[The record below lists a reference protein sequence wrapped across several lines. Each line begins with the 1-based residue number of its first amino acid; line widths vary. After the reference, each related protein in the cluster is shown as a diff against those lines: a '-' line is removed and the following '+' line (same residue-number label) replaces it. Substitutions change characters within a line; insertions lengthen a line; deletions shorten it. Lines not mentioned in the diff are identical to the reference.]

1 MNDISH
7 PTDPASVD
15 SLHEPPPRKLRSSR
29 LISFLLVVVCLALL
43 GGLGWYFAHRNAQQ
57 TPTNGFG
64 GRGGRPGATVAFA
77 AATIADIP
85 IRMEALGTVT
95 PIAAA
100 TVRPQVSGVLTQIQY
115 TEGQVIEKGKPLAQI
130 DPRPFHIAL
139 DQAVAQQAR
148 DEAELEN
155 ARVIL
160 ERNRTLLSQDS
171 IAQQDVDTQ
180 AATVK
185 QLQGTVEAD
194 RAAAATARLNLDYS
208 TVSAPIRGRVGLR
221 PVDVGNYVTT
231 SDTSGIATITQVTP
245 IDVVFTLPADSVT
258 AIQQRVATGAVL
270 PTTVLDRTRTKNL
283 GAGTFL
289 TLDNQIDTQTGT
301 VRAKARF
308 ENTDG
313 VLFPNEFVNVQ
324 LQVDTVLHAVVVP
337 ANSIQHG
344 PQGDFVFVVAE
355 DNTAHIRPVKVG
367 TAVDDRVAIS
377 SGLKEGERV
386 VTEGG
391 DRLTDGSVVKL
402 PTQVPEAGPQG
413 FQRRNKGQG
422 QGQGQ
427 GKWQGQGQN
436 QGQEPGQGQDQGQ
449 RRKRR
454 QPAGAD
460 SG

>member
-1 MNDISH
+1 MNDIAH
-7 PTDPASVD
+7 PADPASVD
-15 SLHEPPPRKLRSSR
+15 SQRELSPRRVRSSR
-29 LISFLLVVVCLALL
+29 FISFLLVIACLAVL

-57 TPTNGFG
+57 PTNGFG
-64 GRGGRPGATVAFA
+64 GRGGRPGATVAFS
-77 AATIADIP
+77 AATVADIP

-95 PIAAA
+95 PIAMA
-100 TVRPQVSGVLTQIQY
+100 TVRAQVSGVLTQIQY

-130 DPRPFHIAL
+130 DPRPFRLAL

-185 QLQGTVEAD
+185 QLQGTVESD
-194 RAAAATARLNLDYS
+194 RAAVSTARLNLEYS
-208 TVSAPIRGRVGLR
+208 NVSAPISGRVGLR

-231 SDTSGIATITQVTP
+231 GDASGIATITQVTP

-258 AIQQRVATGAVL
+258 LIQQRVGTGAVL
-270 PTTVLDRTRTKNL
+270 PTAVLDRTRSKNL
-283 GAGTFL
+283 GAGKFL

-308 ENTDG
+308 ENADG

-324 LQVDTVLHAVVVP
+324 LQVDTVKHAVVVP
-337 ANSIQHG
+337 ANAIQHG
-344 PQGDFVFVVAE
+344 PQGDFVFVVAA
-355 DNTAHIRPVKVG
+355 DNTAHIRAVKVG
-367 TAVDDRVAIS
+367 PAVDDRIS
-377 SGLKEGERV
+377 ISDGLEDGERV

-402 PTQVPEAGPQG
+402 PGQPQQEPQG
-413 FQRRNKGQG
+413 SQRSRKGQYQG

-427 GKWQGQGQN
+427 AQGAADG
-436 QGQEPGQGQDQGQ
+436 QGQ
-449 RRKRR
+449 RRRHR
-454 QPAGAD
+454 QAGA
-460 SG
+460 GNE

>member
-7 PTDPASVD
+7 PTDPPSVD
-15 SLHEPPPRKLRSSR
+15 SLRETSPRKVRSSR
-29 LISFLLVVVCLALL
+29 LVSFLLVVVCLALL

-57 TPTNGFG
+57 APTNGFG

-77 AATIADIP
+77 AAKVEDIP
-85 IRMEALGTVT
+85 VRMEALGTVT
-95 PIAAA
+95 PLAVA
-100 TVRPQVSGVLTQIQY
+100 TVRAQVSGVLTQIRY
-115 TEGQVIEKGKPLAQI
+115 TEGQVVEKGKPLAQI
-130 DPRPFHIAL
+130 DPRPFRIAL

-194 RAAAATARLNLDYS
+194 RAAVATARLNLDYS
-208 TVSAPIRGRVGLR
+208 SVTAPISGRVGLR

-231 SDTSGIATITQVTP
+231 SDANGIATITQVTP

-258 AIQQRVATGAVL
+258 VIQRRASTGAVM

-283 GAGTFL
+283 GSGTFL

-308 ENTDG
+308 ANADG
-313 VLFPNEFVNVQ
+313 TLFPNEFVNVQ
-324 LQVDTVLHAVVVP
+324 LQVDTVKQAVVVP
-337 ANSIQHG
+337 SNAIQHG

-367 TAVDDRVAIS
+367 TSVEDRVAIS
-377 SGLKEGERV
+377 EGLKEGERV

-402 PTQVPEAGPQG
+402 PTQMPQAGSQG
-413 FQRRNKGQG
+413 SQRGKKTGPGDGQG
-422 QGQGQ
+422 
-427 GKWQGQGQN
+427 
-436 QGQEPGQGQDQGQ
+436 DSAGQ
-449 RRKRR
+449 RHKRR
-454 QPAGAD
+454 PSSAGA
-460 SG
+460 GNG

>member
-15 SLHEPPPRKLRSSR
+15 SLREPAPRKARSSR
-29 LISFLLVVVCLALL
+29 VISFLLVVACLAIL
-43 GGLGWYFAHRNAQQ
+43 GGLGWYFAHRNAEQP
-57 TPTNGFG
+57 PTNGFG

-77 AATIADIP
+77 AATVADIP

-95 PIAAA
+95 PIAMA
-100 TVRPQVSGVLTQIQY
+100 TVRAQVSGVLTQIHY
-115 TEGQVIEKGKPLAQI
+115 TEGQVIEKGMPLAQI
-130 DPRPFHIAL
+130 DPRPFRLTLNQAL
-139 DQAVAQQAR
+139 AQQAR
-148 DEAELEN
+148 DEAQLEN

-160 ERNRTLLSQDS
+160 ERNRTLLEQDS

-194 RAAAATARLNLDYS
+194 RAAVATARLNLEYS
-208 TVSAPIRGRVGLR
+208 NVSAPISGRVGLR

-231 SDTSGIATITQVTP
+231 GDTNGVATITQVTP

-258 AIQQRVATGAVL
+258 QIQQRVGAGAVL

-283 GAGTFL
+283 GAGKFL

-308 ENTDG
+308 ENVNG
-313 VLFPNEFVNVQ
+313 MLFPNEFVNVQ
-324 LQVDTVLHAVVVP
+324 LQVDTVKQAVVVP
-337 ANSIQHG
+337 ANAIQHG

-367 TAVDDRVAIS
+367 PAVEDRVSIS
-377 SGLKEGERV
+377 DGLKAGERV

-402 PTQVPEAGPQG
+402 PGQFPQEGPQG
-413 FQRRNKGQG
+413 FQRSKKGQAQG
-422 QGQGQ
+422 QGQGP
-427 GKWQGQGQN
+427 
-436 QGQEPGQGQDQGQ
+436 PGQGGASDGSQGQ
-449 RRKRR
+449 RRKHAHA
-454 QPAGAD
+454 AGA
-460 SG
+460 GNG